1 MFELLFE
8 GLVSLVTGIVSFLS
22 GIFTQQAVDKT
33 ISLKKLF
40 WLVFFALLIVMVTI
54 EASCIFNKNCISF
67 SWKMVALEFMICI
80 GLGLFTVGLVKLSFL
95 IKLKKKG

>member
-8 GLVSLVTGIVSFLS
+8 GLASFLS

-40 WLVFFALLIVMVTI
+40 WLIFFVVLIVMASI
-54 EASCIFNKNCISF
+54 EASCFFNKNCMPF
-67 SWKMVALEFMICI
+67 SWKMVALEFIVCI
-80 GLGLFTVGLVKLSFL
+80 GLALFTVGVVKFSFW
-95 IKLKKKG
+95 IKRKKKG